1 VATGKAIGN
10 YVQRY
15 YHRHTAN
22 HAHGVDTRC
31 CQAKPYTLI
40 TTMHAPD
47 ISGSPTVAV
56 VTSVVDGATCVLQPR
71 RPVQSR
77 CTASESRQHTA
88 GNMGRYGGHTQCTG
102 ILRHTVGSSSH
113 SMRTN
118 QHVASTQ

>member
-47 ISGSPTVAV
+47 ISGSPTSIA
-56 VTSVVDGATCVLQPR
+56 
-71 RPVQSR
+71 
-77 CTASESRQHTA
+77 
-88 GNMGRYGGHTQCTG
+88 
-102 ILRHTVGSSSH
+102 IWLRLLGTP
-113 SMRTN
+113 
-118 QHVASTQ
+118 HVSD